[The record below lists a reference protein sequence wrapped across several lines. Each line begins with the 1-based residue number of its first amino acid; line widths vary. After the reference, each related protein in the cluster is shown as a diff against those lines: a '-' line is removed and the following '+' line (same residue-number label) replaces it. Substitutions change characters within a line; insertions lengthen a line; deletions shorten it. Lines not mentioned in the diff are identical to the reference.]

1 MAKTDNYSQYICD
14 RCGEMAYAQPSSP
27 DAQKWA
33 QIRRV
38 SAAGSD
44 VTRLLCPSCSTAYQ
58 TFVEGQERDFVQFM
72 KGSDK

>member
-14 RCGEMAYAQPSSP
+14 RCGAMAYAQPSSP

-44 VTRLLCPSCSTAYQ
+44 VTRLLCPSCAAAYQ

>member
-1 MAKTDNYSQYICD
+1 MARTDNYSQYICD
-14 RCGEMAYAQPSSP
+14 RCGQQLYAQPSSP

-33 QIRRV
+33 AIRRV

-44 VTRLLCPSCSTAYQ
+44 VSRLLCPTCAGAYQ

-72 KGSDK
+72 KGGE